1 MSDDKAQ
8 VIQVPNLL
16 RAKIGNKPGPDLDQI
31 VKDAEAAISDM
42 QEQGED
48 WIRDYLKTINEALE
62 RARAQVPPDPE
73 AITLICKTSH
83 ELKGQA
89 GTFGYP
95 LLTVA
100 AKLLQRFIERDPS
113 VAARH
118 LDLIAA
124 HIDFMNLV
132 VQNSIQGDGGPQEDQ
147 LLTALETAA
156 QKLSN
161 E

>member
-16 RAKIGNKPGPDLDQI
+16 RAKIGNKEGPDLDEI
-31 VKDAEAAISDM
+31 VRDAEAALSDM
-42 QEQGED
+42 QEQGEG
-48 WIRDYLKTINEALE
+48 WIRDYLQTINEALE
-62 RARAQVPPDPE
+62 QARASVPPDPE

-100 AKLLQRFIERDPS
+100 AKLLQRFIEHDET
-113 VAARH
+113 VAARN

-124 HIDFMNLV
+124 HVDFMNLV
-132 VQNSIQGDGGPQEDQ
+132 VQNSVQGDGGPQEDQ

-156 QKLSN
+156 QKLSKP
-161 E
+161 